1 MVNTAT
7 SDLSSVSPAK
17 DGAPFGKQPFIVKL
31 LKDMFKQRPSLPCY
45 RMTYDVAK
53 VSQYISNSYSKM
65 SLECLTKMLATLV
78 WILSGKR
85 SQTMSILNTN
95 YMHIDAYSIIRFS
108 QNDQNLDPPPPCSH
122 LLNFGNLRS
131 MVTAF

>member
-17 DGAPFGKQPFIVKL
+17 DGAPFDKQPFIVKL

-65 SLECLTKMLATLV
+65 SLECQSVDFKWTK
-78 WILSGKR
+78 IP
-85 SQTMSILNTN
+85 N
-95 YMHIDAYSIIRFS
+95 YEHIKYQLYAYRCIF
-108 QNDQNLDPPPPCSH
+108 NY
-122 LLNFGNLRS
+122 
-131 MVTAF
+131 

>member
-65 SLECLTKMLATLV
+65 SLECLTKTLATISV
-78 WILSGKR
+78 DFKWTKIP
-85 SQTMSILNTN
+85 N
-95 YMHIDAYSIIRFS
+95 YEHIKYQLYAYRCIF
-108 QNDQNLDPPPPCSH
+108 NY
-122 LLNFGNLRS
+122 
-131 MVTAF
+131 